1 MQTFM
6 LRRRIIIRRVIYIL
20 QLLSCLLVVMF
31 LVRLSQPQTM
41 PRQMTIAAIF
51 DQGGDPKHELAFR
64 HAVQSI
70 NRNR

>member
-1 MQTFM
+1 MKG
-6 LRRRIIIRRVIYIL
+6 
-20 QLLSCLLVVMF
+20 VVMVVVMVS